1 MVKKT
6 TGDKIAHLT
15 QELERLVIQ
24 QDKINSKVKETRDR
38 VAILKNIAQQERQ
51 SQEQASSTES
61 LKRTSEAI
69 KGSGYFI
76 GEQVEIR
83 NPSRGQE
90 NQGTIIGKTRDNL
103 LSIKTKSD
111 KIIRRLPKNVRRT

>member
-1 MVKKT
+1 M
-6 TGDKIAHLT
+6 T

-103 LSIKTKSD
+103 LSIKTKSG